1 VNQGLN
7 QPTCRSRYVFYQLV
21 CYHYTVVIINAHRA
35 EEIQKLILNVVIPKV
50 NQLNVAIIWWY
61 SNFLI

>member
-1 VNQGLN
+1 VAG
-7 QPTCRSRYVFYQLV
+7 
-21 CYHYTVVIINAHRA
+21 VVVGGEPRKLFGQIAETRV

-61 SNFLI
+61 NNFLI